1 MMRISSGRGQPTMQ
15 SKQTTDAVVI
25 GAGAVGCAVA
35 LRLAQHGIIPHV
47 IERDDIAFNASGYA
61 WGGLSAHFG
70 SGVPGPMTKHY
81 RDAIDKHI
89 EHYEQASPEASQDWQ
104 LQRVTSLSLADDET
118 TANNLAA
125 DVEWMRSEN
134 FNAELIG
141 PDEIYELEP
150 AIRPGMIAASLVNS
164 GWELDSYTY
173 TKALANECERLGV
186 TFASGTATSVSIVD
200 GKINSVNLK
209 DQTRIDTPLVIA
221 ATGPWVNQIDG
232 IPALPIKPI
241 KGEIIRL
248 ERDGNDLQNRVGFS
262 GFNVGRKPDG
272 SVWAGTYEWD
282 RGFNRDITE
291 EGRNHIMNGVTSYI
305 PSLAGLKTIKT
316 TACLR
321 PVATDGLPI
330 AGASNSVDGLY
341 YANGAGKKG
350 ILLSLSMADWI
361 ADQIK
366 HDITPPAIFSPS
378 RFENT

>member
-1 MMRISSGRGQPTMQ
+1 MQ
-15 SKQTTDAVVI
+15 SQQPRDAVVI

-70 SGVPGPMTKHY
+70 SGVPGPMTTHY

-89 EHYEQASPEASQDWQ
+89 EHYQRVSPKPEFDWQ
-104 LQRVTSLSLADDET
+104 LQRVVSMSLADDEP
-118 TANNLAA
+118 TAQQLER
-125 DVEWMRSEN
+125 DVEWMRSEG
-134 FNAELIG
+134 FEAEFIG

-150 AIRPGMIAASLVNS
+150 AIRPGITAASLVNA

-173 TKALANECERLGV
+173 TLALAHECKRLGV
-186 TFASGTATSVSIVD
+186 TFATGTITSVLTKG
-200 GKINSVNLK
+200 GKITSVNLN
-209 DQTRIDTPLVIA
+209 DQTRIDTPLVVA
-221 ATGPWVNQIDG
+221 ATGPWVSQIDG
-232 IPALPIKPI
+232 IPELPIKPI

-248 ERDGNDLQNRVGFS
+248 ERDGDDIQVRVGFS

-272 SVWAGTYEWD
+272 SVWAGTFEWD
-282 RGFNRDITE
+282 RGFNRDVTE

-305 PSLAGLKTIKT
+305 PSLARLPAIKA

-321 PVATDGLPI
+321 PVATDGFPI
-330 AGASNSVDGLY
+330 VGASSAADGLY

-350 ILLSLSMADWI
+350 ILLSLLMAEWI
-361 ADQIK
+361 ATQVA
-366 HDITPPAIFSPS
+366 HDIAPPSIASPS
-378 RFENT
+378 RFGDF

>member
-1 MMRISSGRGQPTMQ
+1 MQ
-15 SKQTTDAVVI
+15 STQTTDAVVI

-89 EHYEQASPEASQDWQ
+89 EHYERVSPEASQDCQ

-150 AIRPGMIAASLVNS
+150 AIRPGMIAASLINS

-173 TKALANECERLGV
+173 TKALSNECESLGV
-186 TFASGTATSVSIVD
+186 TFTSGTATSVSIMG
-200 GKINSVNLK
+200 GKINSINLN
-209 DQTRIDTPLVIA
+209 DQTRIDTPLVVA
-221 ATGPWVNQIDG
+221 ATGPWVSQIDG
-232 IPALPIKPI
+232 IPELPIKPI

-282 RGFNRDITE
+282 RGFTRDITE

-305 PSLAGLKTIKT
+305 PSLADLSTIKT

-321 PVATDGLPI
+321 PVASDGLPI

>member
-1 MMRISSGRGQPTMQ
+1 MQ
-15 SKQTTDAVVI
+15 STQTTDAVVI

-35 LRLAQHGIIPHV
+35 LRLAQNGIIPHV

-70 SGVPGPMTKHY
+70 SGIPGPMTKHY

-89 EHYEQASPEASQDWQ
+89 QLYEQVSPEPSHDWQ

-118 TANNLAA
+118 TATSLAV

-141 PDEIYELEP
+141 HDEIYELEP
-150 AIRPGMIAASLVNS
+150 SIRPGMIAASLVNS

-173 TKALANECERLGV
+173 TKALANECKRLGV
-186 TFASGTATSVSIVD
+186 TFASGTATSVSIVG
-200 GKINSVNLK
+200 GKINSVNLN
-209 DQTRIDTPLVIA
+209 DQTRIDTPLIVT
-221 ATGPWVNQIDG
+221 ATGPWVSQING
-232 IPALPIKPI
+232 IPELPIKPI
-241 KGEIIRL
+241 KGEITWL
-248 ERDGNDLQNRVGFS
+248 ERDGNDLQNRVGFG

-282 RGFNRDITE
+282 RGFNRNITE
-291 EGRNHIMNGVTSYI
+291 EGRNHIINGVTSYI
-305 PSLAGLKTIKT
+305 PSLAGLRTIKT

-321 PVATDGLPI
+321 PVASDGLPI
-330 AGASNSVDGLY
+330 VGASNAVDGLY

-361 ADQIK
+361 ADLVLHNIK
-366 HDITPPAIFSPS
+366 PPAIVSPS
-378 RFENT
+378 RFENI